1 MSQGHPES
9 TSWGRI
15 LGEVRKTFLEED
27 PLKTLWGH
35 LLDVSQFHFTFV
47 SKLNV
52 ILRGVFRTQTS
63 I

>member
-15 LGEVRKTFLEED
+15 LGEVRETFLEED

-52 ILRGVFRTQTS
+52 ILRGVF
-63 I
+63 